1 MLSLFINSLGL
12 SINSNKFITES
23 EIKQG
28 RMAMLATTIIPTLE
42 LFDKDGLGI
51 NELYNSPLQ
60 VQTCVFGLVGLSE
73 VAQLFK
79 AYEFPT
85 NTSNWFQMKEDH
97 VPGEYNFDPLGLYN
111 ENNKNMELNIGRL
124 AMLGAAGMI
133 GQELVGQRIV
143 NFD

>member
-1 MLSLFINSLGL
+1 
-12 SINSNKFITES
+12 
-23 EIKQG
+23 
-28 RMAMLATTIIPTLE
+28 MAMLATIIIPTLE
-42 LFDKDGLGI
+42 LFDKDGLSI

-85 NTSNWFQMKEDH
+85 NISNWFQMKEDH
-97 VPGEYNFDPLGLYN
+97 VPGEYNFDPLGLY
-111 ENNKNMELNIGRL
+111 KNMELNIGRL

-133 GQELVGQRIV
+133 GQELVGNRIV